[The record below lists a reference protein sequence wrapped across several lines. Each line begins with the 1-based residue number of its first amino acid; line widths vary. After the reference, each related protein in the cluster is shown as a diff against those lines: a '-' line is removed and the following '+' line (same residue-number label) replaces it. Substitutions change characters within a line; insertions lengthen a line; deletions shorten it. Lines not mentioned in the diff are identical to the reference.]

1 MKILTTNLLQSIM
14 KVFAASVIG
23 SFVGTLTALLVVSA
37 FAAMILNEIF
47 NVYYATIFFIVGS
60 YYSFNIFK
68 KS

>member
-1 MKILTTNLLQSIM
+1 MKGVGAT
-14 KVFAASVIG
+14 VVG
-23 SFVGTLTALLVVSA
+23 SFVGTFTALLVVSA